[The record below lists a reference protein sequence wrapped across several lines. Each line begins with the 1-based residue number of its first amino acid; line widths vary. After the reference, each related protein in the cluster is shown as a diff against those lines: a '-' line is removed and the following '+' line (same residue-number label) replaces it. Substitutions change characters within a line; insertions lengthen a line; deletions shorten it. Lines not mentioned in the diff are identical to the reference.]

1 LKFTKKYI
9 AVAALVLLLSLG
21 LFVQIDYYIV
31 MPSRA
36 VNLGDII
43 SIDSADQD
51 DEGSFYLV
59 TVSQKRA
66 SPITAAYGML
76 HPHMDINPIDSVIP
90 TGMDEI
96 EYRQLLSD
104 NMIESRHLAQVVALR
119 RAGYDVEINSEG
131 VEIIGLTDNAPA
143 DGFLFKDDIIRAVDG
158 VPVFLA
164 TEIPLL
170 VQDRL
175 VGEDVT
181 LNLERDGLN
190 IAVTVKTGES
200 PEDNELP
207 ILGIFIK
214 TLPWEPLLPIEI
226 TMNTG
231 RIGGPS
237 AGLMFVLEIL
247 NQLQPE
253 DLTAGLDIAGTGTI
267 DINENVGRIGGVIQK
282 VVAAEK
288 AGAEY
293 FLVPS
298 SNYEQAQKAA
308 RKIQLVPV
316 DNLEDVLLFLS
327 SLEQ

>member
-1 LKFTKKYI
+1 MNFIKKYFPLAI
-9 AVAALVLLLSLG
+9 LVLLLSLG
-21 LFVQIDYYIV
+21 LFIQIDYYIV

-36 VNLGDII
+36 VDLGDII
-43 SIDSADQD
+43 SVDSSVQD

-76 HPHMDINPIDSVIP
+76 HPHMDLNPIDNVIP
-90 TGMDEI
+90 TGMDEK

-119 RAGYDVEINSEG
+119 RAGYDVDINSEG
-131 VEIIGLTDNAPA
+131 VEIVGLTDNAPA
-143 DGFLFKDDIIRAVDG
+143 DGFLFKGDIIRAVDG
-158 VPVFLA
+158 LPVFLA
-164 TEIPLL
+164 TEVPLL

-175 VGEDVT
+175 VGDDVT
-181 LNLERDGLN
+181 LDLERNGRN
-190 IAVTVKTGES
+190 TKVTIKTGES

-253 DLTAGLDIAGTGTI
+253 DLTAGYDIAGTGTI

-288 AGAEY
+288 AGADY
-293 FLVPS
+293 FLVPR
-298 SNYEQAQKAA
+298 SNYEQAQKVA
-308 RKIQLVPV
+308 RQIELIPV
-316 DNLEDVLLFLS
+316 DDLEEVLLFLS
-327 SLEQ
+327 SLK

>member
-1 LKFTKKYI
+1 MKFNKKYF
-9 AVAALVLLLSLG
+9 ALAALVLLLSLG
-21 LFVQIDYYIV
+21 LFIQIDYYIV

-36 VNLGDII
+36 VYLGDII
-43 SIDSADQD
+43 SIDSTDQG

-66 SPITAAYGML
+66 SPLTAAYGIL

-90 TGMDEI
+90 TGMDEN

-104 NMIESRHLAQVVALR
+104 NMVESRHLAQVVALR

-131 VEIIGLTDNAPA
+131 VEIIGLSDDAPA
-143 DGFLFKDDIIRAVDG
+143 QGFLVKGDIIRAVDG

-164 TEIPLL
+164 TEVPLL
-170 VQDRL
+170 VQDRQ
-175 VGEDVT
+175 VGDEVT
-181 LNLERDGLN
+181 LDIERDKHN
-190 IAVTVKTGES
+190 ISETIQTGAS

-214 TLPWEPLLPIEI
+214 TLPWEPVLPLEI

-253 DLTAGLDIAGTGTI
+253 DLTAGRDIAGTGTI

-293 FLVPS
+293 FLVPR
-298 SNYEQAQKAA
+298 SNYEQAQKVA
-308 RKIQLVPV
+308 RHIELVPV
-316 DNLEDVLLFLS
+316 DNLEEVLLFLS
-327 SLEQ
+327 SLD

>member
-9 AVAALVLLLSLG
+9 ALAILVLLISLG
-21 LFVQIDYYIV
+21 LFVQLDYYIV

-36 VNLGDII
+36 VNLAEII

-66 SPITAAYGML
+66 SPITAAYGL
-76 HPHMDINPIDSVIP
+76 FHPHMDINPIDSVIP
-90 TGMDEI
+90 TGMDES
-96 EYRQLLSD
+96 EYRQLLNE
-104 NMIESRHLAQVVALR
+104 NMVESRHLAQVVALR

-143 DGFLFKDDIIRAVDG
+143 QGFLFKGDIIRAVDG

-170 VQDRL
+170 VQDRA
-175 VGEDVT
+175 VGDEVT
-181 LNLERDGLN
+181 LEIERDNLQ
-190 IAVTVKTGES
+190 ASVTVKTAES
-200 PEDNELP
+200 PEDSELP

-214 TLPWEPLLPIEI
+214 TLPWEPVLPLEI
-226 TMNTG
+226 AMNTG

-247 NQLQPE
+247 NQLQPG
-253 DLTAGLDIAGTGTI
+253 DLTAGRDIAGTGTI
-267 DINENVGRIGGVIQK
+267 DINENVGRIGGVVQK

-293 FLVPS
+293 FLVPR
-298 SNYEQAQKAA
+298 SNYEQAQKVA
-308 RKIQLVPV
+308 RKIELVPV
-316 DNLEDVLLFLS
+316 EKLEEVLQFLS
-327 SLEQ
+327 GLD

>member
-1 LKFTKKYI
+1 
-9 AVAALVLLLSLG
+9 
-21 LFVQIDYYIV
+21 

-36 VNLGDII
+36 VNLGEII
-43 SIDSADQD
+43 EVAGADQD

-76 HPHMDINPIDSVIP
+76 HPHMDLNPIDSVIP
-90 TGMDEI
+90 TGMDES

-104 NMIESRHLAQVVALR
+104 NMLESRHLAQVVALR
-119 RAGYDVEINSEG
+119 RAGYDVDINSEG
-131 VEIIGLTDNAPA
+131 VEIVGLSDNAPA
-143 DGFLFKDDIIRAVDG
+143 DGLLFKGDIIRAVDG
-158 VPVFLA
+158 IPVFLA
-164 TEIPLL
+164 TEIPLI
-170 VQDRL
+170 VQDRN
-175 VGEDVT
+175 VGDEVT
-181 LNLERDGLN
+181 LKIEREGTDL
-190 IAVTVKTGES
+190 IVTTITGKS

-207 ILGIFIK
+207 ILGIYIK
-214 TLPWEPLLPIEI
+214 TLPWEPVLPVII
-226 TMNTG
+226 NMNTG

-253 DLTAGLDIAGTGTI
+253 DLTTGRNIAGTGTI

-293 FLVPS
+293 FLVPR
-298 SNYEQAQKAA
+298 SNYEQAKKVA
-308 RKIQLVPV
+308 RKIELVPV

-327 SLEQ
+327 NLE

>member
-1 LKFTKKYI
+1 MKFKKKHF
-9 AVAALVLLLSLG
+9 AVAILVLLLSLG
-21 LFVQIDYYIV
+21 LFIQIDYYIV

-43 SIDSADQD
+43 SIDSTDQG

-66 SPITAAYGML
+66 SPLTAAYGIL
-76 HPHMDINPIDSVIP
+76 HPHMDISPIDSVIP
-90 TGMDEI
+90 TGMDES
-96 EYRQLLSD
+96 EYRQLLND

-131 VEIIGLTDNAPA
+131 VEIVGLSDNAPA
-143 DGFLFKDDIIRAVDG
+143 QGFLFKGDIIRSVDG
-158 VPVFLA
+158 LPVFLA
-164 TEIPLL
+164 TEVPLL

-175 VGEDVT
+175 VGDEVILDIERDT
-181 LNLERDGLN
+181 LNISVT
-190 IAVTVKTGES
+190 IATGKS

-214 TLPWEPLLPIEI
+214 TLPWEPVLPIEI

-253 DLTAGLDIAGTGTI
+253 DLTVGRDIAGTGTI
-267 DINENVGRIGGVIQK
+267 DINENVGRIGGVVQK

-293 FLVPS
+293 FLVPR
-298 SNYEQAQKAA
+298 SNYEQAKKVA
-308 RKIQLVPV
+308 RNIVIVPV
-316 DNLEDVLLFLS
+316 DNLEEVLLFLS
-327 SLEQ
+327 SLD